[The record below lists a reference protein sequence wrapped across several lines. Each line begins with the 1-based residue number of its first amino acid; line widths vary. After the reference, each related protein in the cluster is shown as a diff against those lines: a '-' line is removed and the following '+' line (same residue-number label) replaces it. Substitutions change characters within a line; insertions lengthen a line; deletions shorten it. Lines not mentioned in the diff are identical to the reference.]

1 MSTLLNISTDHAVR
15 NLYHHDRW
23 GSANTFGDFLP
34 VSNLDLW
41 WAQWISES
49 STQEN
54 MRPFHGISSHGMN
67 CTTKFHSFHRHVC
80 LLAFFVLCLSCV
92 RIGVHSDMAA
102 WRMALFCSPCDEY
115 FAEYFYW
122 SRSAESLPPWSLRA
136 CKILQMNLEMFW
148 LSCECIV
155 QEMAGKICVW
165 EDAKVASQS
174 RVLECLV
181 CFPHAAA

>member
-1 MSTLLNISTDHAVR
+1 MR

-148 LSCECIV
+148 LSCECSV